1 MILKKE
7 EAYHK
12 LALLCSRKEYCISEI
27 RNKMQYWH
35 LSQTDQNAIV
45 NQLIEEK
52 YIDETR
58 YTEAYVRDKFI
69 FNKWG
74 KYKIRFQ
81 LKQKQVNPN
90 LIEDALEQISDEDYT
105 ETIQALIQ
113 SKIRQVK
120 AKNDYERKNKL
131 LRFLVQ
137 RGFEMEPSNKV
148 LDTLGL

>member
-1 MILKKE
+1 
-7 EAYHK
+7 
-12 LALLCSRKEYCISEI
+12 
-27 RNKMQYWH
+27 MQYWH